1 MGEARLCI
9 WLLGDGGNLGKFK
22 WIQRNLVSLCKSHTE
37 VGQFNAETAENQS
50 VF

>member
-9 WLLGDGGNLGKFK
+9 WLLGDGGNLGSSSGYK
-22 WIQRNLVSLCKSHTE
+22 RNLVSVCKSHMA
-37 VGQFNAETAENQS
+37 VGQFNAKTANNQS